1 MIRINCPYCGLRG
14 HEEFSYIG
22 DATKQR
28 PASPA
33 DATAAEWHNYVYIRD
48 NPRGPH
54 QEIWQHIQGCR
65 AFVRVLRNTLTHEVL
80 ATGLPQDDLLVPLSI
95 PKKIGEAS

>member
-14 HEEFSYIG
+14 HEEFNYIG

-33 DATAAEWHNYVYIRD
+33 DATAAEWHDFVYIRD
-48 NPRGPH
+48 NLRGPH

-80 ATGLPQDDLLVPLSI
+80 ATGLPQDDLQADASSST
-95 PKKIGEAS
+95 KTGEAS

>member
-1 MIRINCPYCGLRG
+1 MIRLDCPYCGLRD

-22 DATKQR
+22 DATKRR
-28 PASPA
+28 PAHGGEAS
-33 DATAAEWHNYVYIRD
+33 AEEWFDYVYIRD

-65 AFVRVLRNTLTHEVL
+65 AFIRVLRNTLTHEVT
-80 ATGLPQDDLLVPLSI
+80 ATGLPRDDLSGKAGVGS
-95 PKKIGEAS
+95 